1 MRFKALSDWFLALE
15 KTQSRNLITEMLAE
29 LYHELELQEIRPAT
43 YLMLG
48 QLGPVFHNPQFQLAD
63 KMAVRAVALAFR
75 MESQEVWVRYKR
87 MGDLGETVEEIKNQ
101 ISHQSGGQAKIKDT
115 DNNSKLSINDV
126 YKALLRIAREG
137 GHGSQERKIGGV
149 AELLGELDGLSGKF
163 VVRMVL
169 GKLRLGFSDKTIM
182 DALAVAKAGSKK
194 ARGEIEDAYQI
205 FPDIGVIAQRVMKLG
220 VHEVCEAVSVTP
232 GVPIVA
238 ALCQRLKTADEMI
251 AKMGRV
257 LVEPKF
263 DGTRIQIHFSRA
275 KNGAT
280 SDKRQATNRENQKHL
295 LKTFT
300 RNLEETSHMFPELAG
315 ALDQIKAQEV
325 ILDGEAIGFDP
336 RSGKLL
342 PFQETITRK
351 RKHGIEAAAGRVPL
365 KFFVF
370 DVLYKDGENLLNV
383 PLAKR
388 RQILEETIGRGSVIQ
403 VTECMVTDDPGELK
417 EYHRKQLG
425 QALEGVV
432 VKKIDSEYEPGR
444 RGWSW
449 VKFKES
455 ETSQAKLSDTLD
467 LAVMGF
473 YRGKGRR
480 TNFGVGAFLVGLLDE
495 GVVKTVAKIGTGLT
509 DEQWREL
516 KRRLD
521 DLVDSDPD
529 PRYRVSKSLIPDVWV
544 SPELVVE
551 IAADEITRSP
561 VHSSG
566 FGLRFPRLVRFRDD
580 KELAQVTGMA
590 EMKQI
595 T

>member
-1 MRFKALSDWFLALE
+1 
-15 KTQSRNLITEMLAE
+15 
-29 LYHELELQEIRPAT
+29 
-43 YLMLG
+43 
-48 QLGPVFHNPQFQLAD
+48 
-63 KMAVRAVALAFR
+63 
-75 MESQEVWVRYKR
+75 
-87 MGDLGETVEEIKNQ
+87 
-101 ISHQSGGQAKIKDT
+101 
-115 DNNSKLSINDV
+115 
-126 YKALLRIAREG
+126 
-137 GHGSQERKIGGV
+137 
-149 AELLGELDGLSGKF
+149 
-163 VVRMVL
+163 
-169 GKLRLGFSDKTIM
+169 
-182 DALAVAKAGSKK
+182 
-194 ARGEIEDAYQI
+194 
-205 FPDIGVIAQRVMKLG
+205 
-220 VHEVCEAVSVTP
+220 
-232 GVPIVA
+232 
-238 ALCQRLKTADEMI
+238 
-251 AKMGRV
+251 
-257 LVEPKF
+257 
-263 DGTRIQIHFSRA
+263 
-275 KNGAT
+275 
-280 SDKRQATNRENQKHL
+280 
-295 LKTFT
+295 
-300 RNLEETSHMFPELAG
+300 MFPELSG

-365 KFFVF
+365 RFFVF

-383 PLAKR
+383 PLVRR
-388 RQILEETIGRGSVIQ
+388 RQILEETIGKGSVIQ

-495 GVVKTVAKIGTGLT
+495 GAIKTVAKIGTGLT

-529 PRYRVSKSLIPDVWV
+529 PRYVVSKGLVPDVWV

-551 IAADEITRSP
+551 IAADEITKSP

-590 EMKQI
+590 ELKQI